1 MMMVVY
7 LLLGA
12 AAAFFAVI
20 ALIVLGQEV
29 SALLAIGVFMA
40 ILYGCWKLFQYR
52 ITRF

>member
-1 MMMVVY
+1 MVMIVY

-12 AAAFFAVI
+12 AAAFFTII

-29 SALLAIGVFMA
+29 SALLAIAVFFA
-40 ILYGCWKLFQYR
+40 IIYGCWKFFQYR

>member
-1 MMMVVY
+1 MLLY
-7 LLLGA
+7 LSVGSA
-12 AAAFFAVI
+12 VAFLTVI

-29 SALLAIGVFMA
+29 SALLSLVLFLA